1 MGSFISFVPTPFE
14 DIEIFFAL
22 APVTSSDTVYDLG
35 SGDGRLLFA
44 ALEKGAGN
52 AIGVEL
58 DLGHV
63 REARETAK
71 KKGLDA
77 RVAFLHADVMD
88 VNLSDSTLVF
98 CYLFTTASSA
108 LKPKF
113 ASELKPGTRIVKES
127 FPVHE
132 RKPIKTE
139 YHGLK
144 TFYLY
149 QMPPEI
155 VNKYE
160 PCNDIE

>member
-22 APVTSSDTVYDLG
+22 APATSSDTVYDLG
-35 SGDGRLLFA
+35 SGDGRLLFT
-44 ALEKGAGN
+44 ALKKGAGK

-63 REARETAK
+63 HEAREAVK

-88 VNLSDSTLVF
+88 VNLSGATLVF
-98 CYLFTTASSA
+98 CYLFTTASTA

-113 ASELKPGTRIVKES
+113 AAELKPGTRIVMES
-127 FPVHE
+127 FPVHGW
-132 RKPIKTE
+132 KPIKTE

-149 QMPPEI
+149 QMPTEI
-155 VNKYE
+155 RNKYE
-160 PCNDIE
+160 PNNGKE